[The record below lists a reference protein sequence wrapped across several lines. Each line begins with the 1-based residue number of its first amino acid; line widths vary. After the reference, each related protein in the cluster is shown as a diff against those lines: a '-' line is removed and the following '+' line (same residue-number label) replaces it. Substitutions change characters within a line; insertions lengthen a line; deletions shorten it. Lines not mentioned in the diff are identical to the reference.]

1 MPYRRFEDLPVWQ
14 DAIRLAVSVVEM
26 ADRGSFRRASGL
38 QDQILRAVASISNN
52 VAEGFERGSVDE
64 LIAFLY
70 YAKGSAAEVRSML
83 HLLAQI
89 AHEGV
94 NPDLASATRLSESI
108 SKQLGA
114 WIASQKSS
122 EVQGPRI
129 LDDADRNRKD
139 QVRRSRA
146 FEETMRIVREQA
158 PSDLK
163 PNRESRQD
171 EK

>member
-1 MPYRRFEDLPVWQ
+1 MSYRRFEDLPVWL
-14 DAIRLAVSVVEM
+14 DAVRLAVALVEM
-26 ADRGSFRRASGL
+26 ADAGSFRRPSGL
-38 QDQILRAVASISNN
+38 QDQILRAVVSISNN

-83 HLLAQI
+83 RLLARI
-89 AHEGV
+89 EPAGV
-94 NPDLASATRLSESI
+94 VPDLAAATHLSESI

-129 LDDADRNRKD
+129 LNNMDRNRQD
-139 QVRRSRA
+139 QMRRSRA
-146 FEETMRIVREQA
+146 FEETMRIVRERA
-158 PSDLK
+158 PRYPEPS
-163 PNRESRQD
+163 REASQEER
-171 EK
+171 